1 MKTRERKK
9 AVLAILGKS
18 MLYIVAVAM
27 VFAFIILA
35 WEKYEWFP
43 SVKTIVR
50 GRLSEN
56 SDI

>member
-1 MKTRERKK
+1 
-9 AVLAILGKS
+9 